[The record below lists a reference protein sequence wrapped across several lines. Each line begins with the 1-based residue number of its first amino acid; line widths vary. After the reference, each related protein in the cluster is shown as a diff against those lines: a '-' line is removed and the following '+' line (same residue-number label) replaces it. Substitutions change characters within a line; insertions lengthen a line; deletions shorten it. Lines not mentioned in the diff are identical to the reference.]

1 MAKIFT
7 KLNIGDTIATSG
19 IRVFKK
25 LVLEVSKVHT
35 FAQFICT
42 LMGFSRV
49 NVDYPVPNQMSTDG
63 QLGVKG
69 TPNAQNV
76 DNIIVTTGEFGS
88 NVTTEE
94 ADGINRTGIAE
105 MKFVVCGRPTNGSI
119 EYTRATDEWAL
130 GLFGS
135 ADYANTVE
143 RSGETTVSI
152 ETKVMPTEQE
162 MTTMLFSAKGELNG
176 TATPEEA
183 EVAEQVSP
191 HVSAELNMTAQP
203 NVKNMYDVIFV
214 VNGKVEHPTSVL
226 EGEAPS
232 DPVADGTI
240 DKPTK
245 ESTAQYHFHYAGW
258 SKTEDGEPIGGSSG
272 EIVILEET
280 TYDGFEDGAYYIS
293 PAPFV
298 LTEGKTYQV
307 IWDGT
312 EHTCVCIIDPDSGLP
327 VISDL
332 VLDENYSPINGT
344 FTIAYGSPEFTGA
357 EDDAMMMVAYDLS
370 SEDFF
375 DIVNT
380 SHTVAIKELAKIE
393 ILPKTTYSDF
403 IRHTVIGRYVQY
415 DHSLSFAPVVGE
427 TYIVVWDGKTFTC
440 TAQDGSSFVEGATFI
455 GNAADLELG
464 LSGNK
469 EPFIIGGT
477 PDSPMNIFALNDT
490 EATEHTVAIYQQS
503 ASGSKGLPVIT
514 EDTTFYAV
522 YDKEL
527 RHYTASFYVNGELQ
541 GTQTVAY
548 GETATPP
555 EITGE
560 AGMVLQWSTE
570 DFTITGDTDF
580 YGVWVKDY
588 ILSGEFTFTYNESY
602 HAYFSTTSAKQQLS
616 AGGTYVVEWGDKVFS
631 CVARDVSGSVASKP
645 KPTNLTLADV
655 IGSTHNVPYVFNL
668 PATWDDSQSNNEP
681 FCIQTYLQGTN
692 IKVNIFTIENV
703 GTISVNVYAKQ

>member
-7 KLNIGDTIATSG
+7 KLNIGDTIATNG

-88 NVTTEE
+88 NVTAEY

-258 SKTEDGEPIGGSSG
+258 SKTEDGEPISG
-272 EIVILEET
+272 ISEIEILSKT
-280 TYDGFEDGAYYIS
+280 TYTGFAPDQTYNNLYMYHVN
-293 PAPFV
+293 PAPFT
-298 LTEGKTYQV
+298 LSLGKTYKV
-307 IWDGT
+307 TWDDVVCECSAQDFSSLIEGT
-312 EHTCVCIIDPDSGLP
+312 IGLIGYGENGNSEPLFMIGWSSVGVSYVSLDTKTFHTVTINELVESYEGLP
-327 VISDL
+327 I
-332 VLDENYSPINGT
+332 
-344 FTIAYGSPEFTGA
+344 
-357 EDDAMMMVAYDLS
+357 
-370 SEDFF
+370 
-375 DIVNT
+375 
-380 SHTVAIKELAKIE
+380 
-393 ILPKTTYSDF
+393 
-403 IRHTVIGRYVQY
+403 
-415 DHSLSFAPVVGE
+415 
-427 TYIVVWDGKTFTC
+427 
-440 TAQDGSSFVEGATFI
+440 
-455 GNAADLELG
+455 
-464 LSGNK
+464 
-469 EPFIIGGT
+469 
-477 PDSPMNIFALNDT
+477 
-490 EATEHTVAIYQQS
+490 
-503 ASGSKGLPVIT
+503 IT

-522 YDKEL
+522 YDEEL
-527 RHYTASFYVNGELQ
+527 RHYTVSFYVNGELQ
-541 GTQTVAY
+541 STQIVPYGGVAVPPDVTV
-548 GETATPP
+548 
-555 EITGE
+555 E
-560 AGMVLQWSTE
+560 AGMVLQWPE
-570 DFTITGDTDF
+570 DLTIYGDSVFDGIITR
-580 YGVWVKDY
+580 DY
-588 ILSGEFTFTYNESY
+588 IISGEYTFTYDTNTKTHEARVIANKVPVY
-602 HAYFSTTSAKQQLS
+602 TVGATYIIEWNGEKFICTAYKASGRFSGTT
-616 AGGTYVVEWGDKVFS
+616 
-631 CVARDVSGSVASKP
+631 
-645 KPTNLTLADV
+645 TNFTTEV
-655 IGSTHNVPYVFNL
+655 IGNVEQMGKVWGVGADWITHN
-668 PATWDDSQSNNEP
+668 SNNEP
-681 FCIQTYLQGTN
+681 FALVSAGDTSNEVYIRTLD
-692 IKVNIFTIENV
+692 NV